1 MEGAMAD
8 LNELSAQEI
17 GRRLRIARENAG
29 IRQDDAA
36 QVIGMSRPTLV
47 SIEKG
52 VRRVRI
58 QEIQTLAR
66 HYGVSVNALL
76 RREAVYT
83 DLMPRFRKLR
93 ETEDTHVTEAIQ
105 LFNDLIKADVE
116 LENVLGIQRRHNYPP
131 ERGINEGD
139 VLALAEKHAKELRDW
154 LGLGP
159 GPIADIFTVIELG
172 LGIRLYQ
179 RRLSAGSK
187 VAGLFTY
194 DESVGACILLNANH
208 PLPRRIQS
216 AAHEIGHFYGTRQIP
231 EVLEEDEKFLSRD
244 ERYAN
249 AFGRAFLTPAESF
262 SECFRQLKE
271 ITGKITRRLI
281 ILLAQQYNISRQACG
296 LRLEELGLA
305 KKGTWAWFENNGG
318 ITDEHVREVLGEMTD
333 RRDPAKSDADR
344 PISHRLSLTAH
355 AAWKR
360 ELMSEGQLAELLKV
374 SRLELRGIVD
384 QIELEEKETDELLK
398 LPD

>member
-1 MEGAMAD
+1 MAD

-93 ETEDTHVTEAIQ
+93 ETEDTHVTETIQ

-116 LENVLGIQRRHNYPP
+116 LENVLGIQRRQNYPL
-131 ERGINEGD
+131 ERGISEGD
-139 VLALAEKHAKELRDW
+139 VVALAEKHAKELRDW
-154 LGLGP
+154 LGLGL
-159 GPIADIFTVIELG
+159 GPIADIFTVIELD

-216 AAHEIGHFYGTRQIP
+216 AAHEVGHFYGTRQIP

-262 SECFRQLKE
+262 SESFRQLKE
-271 ITGKITRRLI
+271 ITGKTTRRLI

-333 RRDPAKSDADR
+333 RRDPAKSDANR
-344 PISHRLSLTAH
+344 PISHRLSLMAH

-374 SRLELRGIVD
+374 SRLGLRGIVD
-384 QIELEEKETDELLK
+384 QIELEERETDELLK

>member
-1 MEGAMAD
+1 MVD
-8 LNELSAQEI
+8 LNELGAQEI
-17 GRRLRIARENAG
+17 GRRLRLARENAG

-36 QVIGMSRPTLV
+36 QFIGMSRPTLV

-58 QEIQTLAR
+58 EELQVLTR
-66 HYGVSVNALL
+66 HYGLSVNALL
-76 RREAVYT
+76 RREAVHT

-93 ETEDTHVTEAIQ
+93 ATHDKHTAEAAQ
-105 LFNDLIKADVE
+105 LFNDLISADVE
-116 LENVLGIQRRHNYPP
+116 MENVLGIEPRRNYPRD
-131 ERGINEGD
+131 RGINEGN
-139 VLALAEKHAKELRDW
+139 VLTLAENHAQDLRDW

-159 GPIADIFTVIELG
+159 GPLADIFSLIELG

-179 RRLSAGSK
+179 RRLSSKSK

-194 DESVGACILLNANH
+194 DETVGACILLNANH

-216 AAHEIGHFYGTRQIP
+216 AAHELGHFYGTRNMP
-231 EVLEEDEKFLSRD
+231 EVLDDDERFLSRD

-249 AFGRAFLTPAESF
+249 AFGHALLTPAESF
-262 SECFRQLKE
+262 EQSFRKLKE
-271 ITGKITRRLI
+271 ITGKTTRRLI
-281 ILLAQQYNISRQACG
+281 ILLSHQYNISRQACV

-305 KKGTWAWFENNGG
+305 KKGTWDWFEKNGT
-318 ITDEHVREVLGEMTD
+318 IKDDHVREVLGD
-333 RRDPAKSDADR
+333 VGVQADPAKTDADR
-344 PISHRLSLTAH
+344 PISHRMTLMAH

-360 ELMSEGQLAELLKV
+360 DLMSEGQLAELLRV
-374 SRLELRGIVD
+374 GRVELRNVID
-384 QIELEEKETDELLK
+384 QIELEESEADDLLK

>member
-1 MEGAMAD
+1 MAD

-93 ETEDTHVTEAIQ
+93 ETENTHVTETIQ

-116 LENVLGIQRRHNYPP
+116 LENVLGIQRRQNYPP

-139 VLALAEKHAKELRDW
+139 VVALAEKHAKELRDW

-208 PLPRRIQS
+208 PLARRIQS
-216 AAHEIGHFYGTRQIP
+216 AAHEVGHFYGTRQIP

-244 ERYAN
+244 ERYAS

-262 SECFRQLKE
+262 SESFRQLKE
-271 ITGKITRRLI
+271 ITGKTTRRLI

-318 ITDEHVREVLGEMTD
+318 ITDEHAREVLGEMTD

-344 PISHRLSLTAH
+344 PISHRLSLMAH

-374 SRLELRGIVD
+374 SRLKLRGIVD
-384 QIELEEKETDELLK
+384 QIELEERETDELLK

>member
-1 MEGAMAD
+1 MAN
-8 LNELSAQEI
+8 LNELSAHEI
-17 GRRLRIARENAG
+17 GRRLRIARENVG
-29 IRQDDAA
+29 IRQDAAA

-58 QEIQTLAR
+58 QEIQMLAH
-66 HYGVSVNALL
+66 HYGVSVNSIL
-76 RREAVYT
+76 RREAVHT

-93 ETEDTHVTEAIQ
+93 ETENAHTTEAVQ

-116 LENVLGIQRRHNYPP
+116 MENVLGIQRRQNYPP

-139 VLALAEKHAKELRDW
+139 VVTLAERHAKELREW
-154 LGLGP
+154 LGLGS
-159 GPIADIFTVIELG
+159 GPIADIFSVIELG

-179 RRLSAGSK
+179 RRLSSGSK

-208 PLPRRIQS
+208 PLQRRIQS

-249 AFGRAFLTPAESF
+249 AFGRAFVTPVESF
-262 SECFRQLKE
+262 SESFRQLKE

-296 LRLEELGLA
+296 LRLEELSLA
-305 KKGTWAWFENNGG
+305 KKGTWSWFENNGG
-318 ITDEHVREVLGEMTD
+318 ITDDHVREVLGEMAEN
-333 RRDPAKSDADR
+333 RDFGKSDAHR
-344 PISHRLSLTAH
+344 PISHRLSLMAH
-355 AAWKR
+355 ATWKR

-374 SRLELRGIVD
+374 GRVELRGIID
-384 QIELEEKETDELLK
+384 QIELEERETDELLK

>member
-1 MEGAMAD
+1 MAD

-17 GRRLRIARENAG
+17 GRRLRIARENADV
-29 IRQDDAA
+29 RQDDAA

-58 QEIQTLAR
+58 QEIQMLAR

-76 RREAVYT
+76 RREAVHT

-93 ETEDTHVTEAIQ
+93 ETEDAHTTEAVQ

-116 LENVLGIQRRHNYPP
+116 MENILGIQQRRNYPP

-139 VLALAEKHAKELRDW
+139 VVALAEKHAKELRAW

-159 GPIADIFTVIELG
+159 GPIADIFSIIELG

-179 RRLSAGSK
+179 RRLSSSSK

-194 DESVGACILLNANH
+194 DETVGACILLNANH

-216 AAHEIGHFYGTRQIP
+216 ASHEVGHFYGTRQIP
-231 EVLEEDEKFLSRD
+231 EVLEDDEKFLSRD

-262 SECFRQLKE
+262 SESFRQLKQ
-271 ITGKITRRLI
+271 ITGKTTRRLI

-296 LRLEELGLA
+296 LRLEELGLT
-305 KKGTWAWFENNGG
+305 KRGTWAWFENNGG
-318 ITDEHVREVLGEMTD
+318 ITDDHVREVLGEMAD
-333 RRDPAKSDADR
+333 RRDPAKNDADR
-344 PISHRLSLTAH
+344 RISQRLSLMAH

-360 ELMSEGQLAELLKV
+360 DLMSEGQLAELLKLGRV
-374 SRLELRGIVD
+374 ELRGIID
-384 QIELEEKETDELLK
+384 QIELEERDTDELLK
-398 LPD
+398 LPH